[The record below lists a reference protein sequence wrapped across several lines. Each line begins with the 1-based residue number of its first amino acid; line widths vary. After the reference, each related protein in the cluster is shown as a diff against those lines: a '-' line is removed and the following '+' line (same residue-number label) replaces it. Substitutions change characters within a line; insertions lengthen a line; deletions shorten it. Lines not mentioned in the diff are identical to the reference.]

1 MQGEKLMPLI
11 SIIIPVYNVE
21 KYLSVCLD
29 SIINQTYQNLEII
42 LVDDG
47 STDSCGRICDEYALK
62 DERVLVI
69 HQQNGGL
76 SAARNSGLDIAKGD
90 YIGFVDSDDYI
101 ELDMY
106 EVLLNF
112 AKNNNLDVSMCSAY
126 EVFPGKKVK
135 KRIDCFPPF
144 ITENIDE
151 IINEIFIN
159 KRGGVAVPVWCKL
172 FKREVVIDKRFKLRR
187 FYEDVFFVFEWLS
200 NTKRFGRISDYKYY
214 YVQRKGSLT
223 HLPYYKKGILDVIEG
238 YENNYEIIC
247 KQFPKSK
254 NAGVFR
260 LQWSYRVAANRII
273 ECIDCNDHYNELLI
287 IQGKVRSMLWNI
299 LINFEISIKS
309 KLASLLLSLN
319 INLYKQIRKYRSA

>member
-1 MQGEKLMPLI
+1 MPLI

-21 KYLSVCLD
+21 EYLSTCLE

-47 STDSCGRICDEYALK
+47 STDSSGRICDEYALK

-126 EVFPGKKVK
+126 EVFPEKKVK

-159 KRGGVAVPVWCKL
+159 KRGGVAVAVWCKL

-214 YVQRKGSLT
+214 YVQRSGSIT
-223 HLPYYKKGILDVIEG
+223 HLPYFKNGILDEVEA
-238 YENNYEIIC
+238 YERNYEIITD
-247 KQFPKSK
+247 KYPNSI
-254 NAGVFR
+254 NAGLYR
-260 LQWSYRVAANRII
+260 LQWVYRVAIGRII
-273 ECIDCNDHYNELLI
+273 NCVDCNEHSDELL
-287 IQGKVRSMLWNI
+287 MLQKKIRNR
-299 LINFEISIKS
+299 LIEFLMHKDVSCKS
-309 KLASLLLSLN
+309 KISCLLICVN
-319 INLYKQIRKYRSA
+319 IKAYNIIKKIMKLQK